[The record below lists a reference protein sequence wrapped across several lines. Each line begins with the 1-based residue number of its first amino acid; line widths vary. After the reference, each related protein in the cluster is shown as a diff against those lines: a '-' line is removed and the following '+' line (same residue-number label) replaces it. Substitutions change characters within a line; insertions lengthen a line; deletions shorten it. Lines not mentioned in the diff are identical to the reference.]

1 MGQYHSCYRQN
12 PRREHEYWS
21 KKSWLVFSSQDFIV
35 YYRKLWVLFLGDG
48 AVLAAVL
55 AVLAVFCFVNDG
67 WFKDFDCVPDA
78 CRNYASVVAYCGLEG
93 ITVLLLMD

>member
-1 MGQYHSCYRQN
+1 MKESKSWDSIILVIDRIQDGSMNTGQ
-12 PRREHEYWS
+12 
-21 KKSWLVFSSQDFIV
+21 KKSWLVISSQDFIV

-67 WFKDFDCVPDA
+67 WLITDGDLMVGFN
-78 CRNYASVVAYCGLEG
+78 RN
-93 ITVLLLMD
+93 